1 MRDGKMRAKLEDFL
15 QEVCEKTITNNQ
27 YPVLTS
33 SKSGLFLQSDYFNKQ
48 VASKDNTGYK
58 IIRRGQFTYR
68 AMSDTGKFFPNMLE
82 CADVGI
88 VSPAYPVFEIIKQDQ
103 IVPEYLN
110 YYFKSNR
117 FQNSISTFAQ
127 GSTRTSVKFGKL
139 KKVSIELPEIK
150 KQYQIIRTLDLLR
163 TIINN
168 RKKEVLELDELIRAR
183 FVEMFGDPVSN
194 PYKLPTVLLGELSEL
209 ITKGASPSWQGFN
222 YTDDPSQTLFLT
234 SENVKN
240 GYIDLS
246 SPKYIED
253 KFNTKQKRS
262 IVHKGDFLINIVGA
276 SIGRAAQFNL
286 NCKANMNQAAA
297 LVRINDNRIRDKYL
311 LTYLN
316 SDKAQ
321 LMYDSMKSDTGRA
334 NLSLKDISELSILL
348 PSIEEQLIFEKVVA
362 QIDKSK
368 LLSGCRLFHSWAPEN
383 RDKPKHVGVPQR
395 KTKVLRGGQ
404 RQQ

>member
-1 MRDGKMRAKLEDFL
+1 MREKKMRAKLEDFL

-68 AMSDTGKFFPNMLE
+68 AMSDTGEFFPNMLE

-183 FVEMFGDPVSN
+183 FVEMFGDPVYSAIDS
-194 PYKLPTVLLGELSEL
+194 KIELSDICEK
-209 ITKGASPSWQGFN
+209 ITDGEHGSVARVANGHPFLNAKHILKTGVIDWKTITYIGDEDHQRIYKRCNPEKGDILLTTTGTIGNVAIVPECEEVSMDRGI
-222 YTDDPSQTLFLT
+222 TLLKINRHKVT
-234 SENVKN
+234 SEFVAEMLKHPSIQMAMGANV
-240 GYIDLS
+240 
-246 SPKYIED
+246 
-253 KFNTKQKRS
+253 
-262 IVHKGDFLINIVGA
+262 HA
-276 SIGRAAQFNL
+276 SAIGHLF
-286 NCKANMNQAAA
+286 MNK
-297 LVRINDNRIRDKYL
+297 VK
-311 LTYLN
+311 
-316 SDKAQ
+316 K
-321 LMYDSMKSDTGRA
+321 
-334 NLSLKDISELSILL
+334 L
-348 PSIEEQLIFEKVVA
+348 PSILPSMKKQIEFTTFVQ

-368 LLSGCRLFHSWAPEN
+368 ATVQKALDETQLLFDSLM
-383 RDKPKHVGVPQR
+383 
-395 KTKVLRGGQ
+395 
-404 RQQ
+404 QQYFG

>member
-1 MRDGKMRAKLEDFL
+1 MRAKLEDFL

-68 AMSDTGKFFPNMLE
+68 AMSDTGEFFPNMLE

-183 FVEMFGDPVSN
+183 FVNFIKYEFFSSSGAAP
-194 PYKLPTVLLGELSEL
+194 LILSYSSTDNASSL
-209 ITKGASPSWQGFN
+209 KIYPFISPSVQ
-222 YTDDPSQTLFLT
+222 SLFLCLYPIQIQ
-234 SENVKN
+234 SAKIPYPSFSFV
-240 GYIDLS
+240 DM
-246 SPKYIED
+246 
-253 KFNTKQKRS
+253 
-262 IVHKGDFLINIVGA
+262 A
-276 SIGRAAQFNL
+276 
-286 NCKANMNQAAA
+286 
-297 LVRINDNRIRDKYL
+297 
-311 LTYLN
+311 
-316 SDKAQ
+316 
-321 LMYDSMKSDTGRA
+321 
-334 NLSLKDISELSILL
+334 ILQL
-348 PSIEEQLIFEKVVA
+348 PSFL
-362 QIDKSK
+362 
-368 LLSGCRLFHSWAPEN
+368 
-383 RDKPKHVGVPQR
+383 
-395 KTKVLRGGQ
+395 
-404 RQQ
+404 